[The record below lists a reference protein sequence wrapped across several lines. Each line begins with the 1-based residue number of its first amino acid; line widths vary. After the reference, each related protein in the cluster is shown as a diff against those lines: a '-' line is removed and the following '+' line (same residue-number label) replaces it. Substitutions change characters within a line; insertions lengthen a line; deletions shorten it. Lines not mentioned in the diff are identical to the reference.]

1 MEETRRAPSDIK
13 RCPACGSRVA
23 SDAAICDTCGHQFG
37 ETGAIPLAEIEKA
50 YERERQRISSRTPQT
65 PRTARPG
72 APRTPASRARPRIP
86 WGVISVVVITA
97 ALLGGG
103 YWLLQRVAVVE
114 VDATATPVGVA
125 LIGTPTPAFQLA
137 ELAPPTASPTEF
149 VQPTRTPV
157 PPTKY
162 TVVSGDTCGGIAKAL
177 GVPYSEFL
185 RVNQLNDDSCSNL
198 QIGDEVIVP
207 AATPT
212 PGPTETLAPDY
223 TPPPPPQAA
232 AGGTYV
238 VKQGDSCSVIAAQFN
253 LSIDDLIRINPDL
266 NLNQQCLIQVGD
278 TLNVSGATIAT
289 SAPATPYLII
299 APTARESYP
308 PPQLISPVDNAQIE
322 DPALLLEWLSVGILR
337 PNEVYVVQ
345 IQPAGAITVPVFETR
360 GTSLRISSDLLEG
373 QPERA
378 IAWWVQVRQRIG
390 EQNGLPIYREA
401 GPPSAARRF
410 IWRKLNAIQLGT
422 PTP

>member
-1 MEETRRAPSDIK
+1 MEETRRAPSDFK
-13 RCPACGSRVA
+13 RCPACGSRVS
-23 SDAAICDTCGHQFG
+23 SDSAVCDTCGHQFG

-50 YERERQRISSRTPQT
+50 RERERQRISGSTPQT
-65 PRTARPG
+65 ARPTRSG
-72 APRTPASRARPRIP
+72 ARAASARTRPRIP
-86 WGVISVVVITA
+86 WGVISVVVITV

-114 VDATATPVGVA
+114 VDATPTPIGVM
-125 LIGTPTPAFQLA
+125 LIGTPTPAFELA
-137 ELAPPTASPTEF
+137 ELAPPTASPTPF

-162 TVVSGDTCGGIAKAL
+162 TVVAGDTCGGIAKAL

-185 RVNQLNDDSCSNL
+185 RVNQLNDDSCSRL

-207 AATPT
+207 APTPT
-212 PGPTETLAPDY
+212 PGPTETLSPEY
-223 TPPPPPQAA
+223 TPPPPAPDA

-238 VKQGDSCSVIAAQFN
+238 VKQGDSCSAIAAQFN
-253 LSIDDLIRINPDL
+253 LSVDDLIRINPDL

-289 SAPATPYLII
+289 AAPATPYLIM
-299 APTARESYP
+299 APTPRESYP
-308 PPQLISPVDNAQIE
+308 PPQLLSPVDGAQVA
-322 DPALLLEWLSVGILR
+322 DATLLLEWLSVGLLR

-345 IQPAGAITVPVFETR
+345 IQPAGAFTVPVFETR

-390 EQNGLPIYREA
+390 EQNGAPIYREA
-401 GPPSAARRF
+401 GLPSTARRF
-410 IWRKLNAIQLGT
+410 IWTQSKAAVAAT

>member
-1 MEETRRAPSDIK
+1 M
-13 RCPACGSRVA
+13 
-23 SDAAICDTCGHQFG
+23 
-37 ETGAIPLAEIEKA
+37 
-50 YERERQRISSRTPQT
+50 
-65 PRTARPG
+65 
-72 APRTPASRARPRIP
+72 
-86 WGVISVVVITA
+86 ISVVVITA

-278 TLNVSGATIAT
+278 TLNVKLRRFNRTVGVTVFTLSGGN
-289 SAPATPYLII
+289 APGFLDGRSGGLKRCEGLDA
-299 APTARESYP
+299 AQVSFPTRFD
-308 PPQLISPVDNAQIE
+308 QGCC
-322 DPALLLEWLSVGILR
+322 DPGVLLG
-337 PNEVYVVQ
+337 
-345 IQPAGAITVPVFETR
+345 
-360 GTSLRISSDLLEG
+360 
-373 QPERA
+373 
-378 IAWWVQVRQRIG
+378 
-390 EQNGLPIYREA
+390 EA
-401 GPPSAARRF
+401 GGLGR
-410 IWRKLNAIQLGT
+410 QL
-422 PTP
+422 